1 MPSVAGITDYF
12 SRGERER
19 EKRRGGGV
27 KKKGGRK
34 KMKEGKEGGGRG
46 KGGKKK
52 EKELHWPLLYWDPG
66 RNISRRFQ
74 VVVVV
79 VSVFRFSSFFFFF
92 STFRPGKILP
102 RAQRTARRMRTNLC
116 EFLNPLPPPSI
127 ILELLYSFFLSFF
140 YVGLRLRPIDTIR
153 AVDYYSVDRL
163 DWNVYWKISI

>member
-1 MPSVAGITDYF
+1 MQGLPITF
-12 SRGERER
+12 REERER
-19 EKRRGGGV
+19 EKRRRGGEEKRRKKEDERRERREEGEEKV
-27 KKKGGRK
+27 EKKGERIA
-34 KMKEGKEGGGRG
+34 
-46 KGGKKK
+46 
-52 EKELHWPLLYWDPG
+52 LAVALLRSGAKYISTFP
-66 RNISRRFQ
+66 SRRRR
-74 VVVVV
+74 
-79 VSVFRFSSFFFFF
+79 RFSLSFFFIYFFFF

>member
-19 EKRRGGGV
+19 KEEEGGEEKRR
-27 KKKGGRK
+27 KK
-34 KMKEGKEGGGRG
+34 EDERG
-46 KGGKKK
+46 KGGRRERKRWKKK

-79 VSVFRFSSFFFFF
+79 VSVFRFSLFFFFF

>member
-19 EKRRGGGV
+19 KEEERGWRKKEEERRWKRERREEGEEKVEKKRR
-27 KKKGGRK
+27 KNCIGRCFI
-34 KMKEGKEGGGRG
+34 EIRG
-46 KGGKKK
+46 
-52 EKELHWPLLYWDPG
+52 EIYLD
-66 RNISRRFQ
+66 
-74 VVVVV
+74 
-79 VSVFRFSSFFFFF
+79 VSKSSSSSFQSFVFLYFFFF

-163 DWNVYWKISI
+163 DWNVYWKI

>member
-1 MPSVAGITDYF
+1 M
-12 SRGERER
+12 
-19 EKRRGGGV
+19 

-46 KGGKKK
+46 KGGKKRRK
-52 EKELHWPLLYWDPG
+52 NCIGRCFIEIRGEIYLDVSKSSFQSFVFLY
-66 RNISRRFQ
+66 
-74 VVVVV
+74 
-79 VSVFRFSSFFFFF
+79 FFFFF

-163 DWNVYWKISI
+163 DWNVYWKI

>member
-1 MPSVAGITDYF
+1 M
-12 SRGERER
+12 
-19 EKRRGGGV
+19 

-34 KMKEGKEGGGRG
+34 KMKGG
-46 KGGKKK
+46 KGGRRERKRWKKK
-52 EKELHWPLLYWDPG
+52 GERIALAVALLRSGAKYISTFP
-66 RNISRRFQ
+66 SRRF
-74 VVVVV
+74 
-79 VSVFRFSSFFFFF
+79 SLSFFFIFFFF

-153 AVDYYSVDRL
+153 AVDYYTVDRL